1 VTGPGLSLPQL
12 PGRPLLPN
20 HIARKVSNHSSL
32 VFVLC
37 CLGSALDWGRG
48 EKTRKGFASRRETNA
63 ENTNSNRFEIKSV
76 NGIKCFCCGNLCQP
90 NWNPKCMGMCVHVH
104 VCAVRWESQ
113 ALPGHHTR
121 LSPHEITSGII
132 CEAILLS
139 CLVSRCP
146 GWCPGMAPSM
156 TRLVSRPV
164 PVVDS
169 SYKP

>member
-1 VTGPGLSLPQL
+1 
-12 PGRPLLPN
+12 
-20 HIARKVSNHSSL
+20 
-32 VFVLC
+32 
-37 CLGSALDWGRG
+37 
-48 EKTRKGFASRRETNA
+48 
-63 ENTNSNRFEIKSV
+63 
-76 NGIKCFCCGNLCQP
+76 
-90 NWNPKCMGMCVHVH
+90 MGMCVHVH

-121 LSPHEITSGII
+121 LPVHEITSGII
-132 CEAILLS
+132 CEAILLY